1 MVRQENGMMNVLVLF
16 LLADTKNDMKIQYLG
31 LCSKK
36 MKKYSYIFYYFLL
49 LVSCENTDKQ
59 NTIDIDLSKTDSCI
73 AYSMFV
79 KSVENLDLHITDG
92 LPITGVERLYFD
104 ESKIFVKDSGREG
117 ILVFDKGS
125 GNLLKRVN
133 PFGEG
138 PEEIKRISS
147 FCLDT
152 YHKKICIFDQSDMK
166 VKMYDFSG
174 KYASSYP
181 TDMFFID
188 MAKLDKNSMTY
199 FYPIYA
205 EEQFYGIWSSDSLNQ
220 LKKQV
225 SSHVTKECMFHYFPM
240 LYNMNDTCVYYYDRN
255 WDEISVVTSDSIQTL
270 YSLGVK
276 QRIPLFKKGIRD
288 ITPQELDG
296 YAILHNFACSNN
308 FILCSFHTFDKNDIR
323 KKNITWVLLDTRTGK
338 VTISKKLKNDLM
350 AEDEIENNS
359 LFYMN
364 NYTWLRVDDSFE
376 DLIRLKIL
384 HLQ

>member
-1 MVRQENGMMNVLVLF
+1 MMNVLVLF

-174 KYASSYP
+174 KYASS
-181 TDMFFID
+181 
-188 MAKLDKNSMTY
+188 
-199 FYPIYA
+199 
-205 EEQFYGIWSSDSLNQ
+205 
-220 LKKQV
+220 
-225 SSHVTKECMFHYFPM
+225 
-240 LYNMNDTCVYYYDRN
+240 
-255 WDEISVVTSDSIQTL
+255 
-270 YSLGVK
+270 
-276 QRIPLFKKGIRD
+276 
-288 ITPQELDG
+288 
-296 YAILHNFACSNN
+296 
-308 FILCSFHTFDKNDIR
+308 
-323 KKNITWVLLDTRTGK
+323 
-338 VTISKKLKNDLM
+338 
-350 AEDEIENNS
+350 
-359 LFYMN
+359 
-364 NYTWLRVDDSFE
+364 
-376 DLIRLKIL
+376 
-384 HLQ
+384 